1 MNILLDTHVLIW
13 ALENNPELSDGAR
26 NSIIRASNMVFVS
39 SISIWEIAIKK
50 NLGKLE
56 TPDNLQEEI
65 ELHRFTPLQINFDHA
80 ELAGKLPDIHKDP
93 FDRML
98 IAQAIIEKLTLV
110 TRDKVIPGYEVNT
123 LIA

>member
-13 ALENNPELSDGAR
+13 ALEDNPTLSDEAAKA
-26 NSIIRASNMVFVS
+26 IITPANVVFVS
-39 SISIWEIAIKK
+39 SVSLWEISIKK
-50 NLGKLE
+50 QMGKLE

-65 ELHRFTPLQINFDHA
+65 RLHRFTPLNIAYDHA

-98 IAQAIIEKLTLV
+98 IAQAVIEKLTLV
-110 TRDKVIPGYEVNT
+110 TRDEGIARYDLD
-123 LIA
+123 LIKA

>member
-1 MNILLDTHVLIW
+1 MIW
-13 ALENNPELSDGAR
+13 ALENNPTLSESAR
-26 NSIIRASNMVFVS
+26 NSITLASNMVFVS

-50 NLGKLE
+50 NLGKLK

-98 IAQAIIEKLTLV
+98 IAQAMIEKLTLV
-110 TRDKVIPGYEVNT
+110 TRDKVIPGYDVNT

>member
-13 ALENNPELSDGAR
+13 ALENNPVLSDSAR

-39 SISIWEIAIKK
+39 SISIWEIGIKR

-56 TPDNLQEEI
+56 APDNLQEEI
-65 ELHRFTPLQINFDHA
+65 KLHRFTPLPINYDHA
-80 ELAGKLPDIHKDP
+80 ELAGRLPDIHKDP

-98 IAQAIIEKLTLV
+98 IAQAIIERLTLV
-110 TRDKVIPGYEVNT
+110 TRDKS
-123 LIA
+123 IAQYDVDILTA